1 MYTALTGARTAK
13 KAARE
18 KAIAEAVAEKDFEK
32 CGALDEVLQKLQA
45 ELTDA
50 EAKLAALS

>member
-1 MYTALTGARTAK
+1 M
-13 KAARE
+13 KAAVEEQE
-18 KAIAEAVAEKDFEK
+18 KAIAEAVAEEDFEK